1 MKILFYTSIS
11 LIIFYSSFS
20 KGEDYAGWTVGEARD
35 GYGAI
40 YATTDSGN
48 NWVRQGSNQIA
59 NAKLNGVFA
68 VDPKTAWVVGVVESG
83 YATIYN
89 TKDGGQTWIR
99 KGFGQTALHGIPLGK
114 VHVSSSNIWA
124 VDTGA
129 ILHSSDDGDSWT
141 NCLPIEYTNTLFQGV
156 FSINGNIVW
165 VSGSGIGNNGSDFA
179 TILNTTNAGQSWI
192 RQSGGAITNVDHLL
206 GISAANTQTLW
217 AVGGGG
223 FIVLR
228 SDNGGTSWI
237 LQSQESD
244 YGDANEVYAVDSNT
258 VWVAADNFI
267 QWSNDSGITWSNKT
281 SVNYTMGISAVNK
294 AEAWIAISDN
304 IIHTGYVWHTSNSGK
319 TWEDQLSSAPPL
331 WTISFAQQAIPEP
344 MIFWILNFGFALIL
358 FLNRKN

>member
-1 MKILFYTSIS
+1 MKILFYISIY
-11 LIIFYSSFS
+11 LIIFYSSSS
-20 KGEDYAGWTVGEARD
+20 KGEDYAGWTVGKARN

-40 YATTDSGN
+40 YRTIDSGK

-59 NAKLNGVFA
+59 NADLNGVYA
-68 VDPKTAWVVGVVESG
+68 VDPLTAWVVGVAESN

-89 TKDGGQTWIR
+89 TIDGGVTWNR
-99 KGFGQTALHGIPLGK
+99 KGLGQSTLQGISLGK
-114 VHVSSSNIWA
+114 VHVSSNNIWA
-124 VDTGA
+124 VDTGV
-129 ILHSSDDGDSWT
+129 ILHSSDNGDSWT

-156 FSINGNIVW
+156 FSINGDIVW

-179 TILNTTNAGQSWI
+179 TILKTTTTGQSWT

-206 GISAANTQTLW
+206 GISAADTQTLW

-228 SDNGGTSWI
+228 SDNGGSSWI

-244 YGDANEVYAVDSNT
+244 FGDANEVYAVDSNT

-304 IIHTGYVWHTSNSGK
+304 IINTGYVWHTSNNGE
-319 TWEDQLSSAPPL
+319 TWENQLSSAPPL
-331 WTISFAQQAIPEP
+331 WTISFARESIPEP
-344 MIFWILNFGFALIL
+344 FYLL
-358 FLNRKN
+358 FIIYQLLFINYLRK